1 MRLLVSLPDE
11 TQASA
16 LGDYLLTIGIDNSV
30 EEGSNG
36 WQVWVKDDDKLDPAR
51 RELADFQADPADPR
65 YTSAARDAQRLRSQ
79 DEKRAKRLE
88 KNYVD
93 VRTQWAK
100 RAGQFKAVTLAVIA
114 LSCLVYLITMI
125 GGERTNIERLLIRS
139 VLPVYPMP
147 VLKHIGPLRIHY
159 WGLADL
165 TEIRQGQLWRLITP
179 IFFHTGLV
187 HLLFNMFMLRDFG
200 FIIEGRKGHLW
211 LAIFILLLAIPSNLA
226 QYMMEGP
233 LFGGMSGVVY
243 GLFGY
248 LWMKTKYAPHEGM
261 QLHPYT
267 IFFAIGWF
275 IICFTPLIGNIANT
289 AHAIGLL
296 IGVVVALAPIWKR
309 KLLR

>member
-114 LSCLVYLITMI
+114 MSVLVYLVMVW
-125 GGERTNIERLLIRS
+125 GGDRVSVEGLLIS
-139 VLPVYPMP
+139 PHMP
-147 VLKHIGPLRIHY
+147 TPAVKHLGPLRMAY
-159 WGLADL
+159 WRPIDL
-165 TEIRQGQLWRLITP
+165 TEIRSGQLWRLITP
-179 IFFHTGLV
+179 IFIHGGLL
-187 HLLFNMFMLRDFG
+187 HLAFNMFMLRDFG
-200 FIIEGRKGHLW
+200 FIIEERKGHLW
-211 LAIFILLLAIPSNLA
+211 LAIFILLVAIPSNLA
-226 QYMMEGP
+226 QYIMEGP
-233 LFGGMSGVVY
+233 WFGGMSGVVY

-261 QLHPYT
+261 QLHPHT
-267 IFFAIGWF
+267 IFVAVAWF
-275 IICFTPLIGNIANT
+275 VLCFTPIIPNIANT
-289 AHAIGLL
+289 AHAVGLL
-296 IGVVVALAPIWKR
+296 IGVIVALAPIWKR